1 MARLASASPTRP
13 TERRYSA
20 VGVSSPSPPRAFNVR
35 RPIAA
40 RGQARAGAT
49 GDEGGYHW
57 AGIRPDR
64 TQAGPAGRAPS
75 NRTRVEEYNMCGY
88 RVAPPRCRPRQ
99 EAPGV
104 THDPRR
110 GCFQPLALVQ
120 SVLAPL
126 AKSQQLLQPAN
137 EIDRCTD
144 RKELTSSK
152 VDKVSR
158 LHVPGK
164 STSKLQALRGAPV
177 LFGAATH
184 RDLIGVLGVRQR
196 QKVRLDL
203 CSREVPD
210 PVESWRSGGSHIL

>member
-104 THDPRR
+104 THDPPR

-158 LHVPGK
+158 LHVQSLFSYIRPGYIH
-164 STSKLQALRGAPV
+164 SGYNRDHGGTTEPERSSNVKLKRTCHPV
-177 LFGAATH
+177 FVLYLTQN
-184 RDLIGVLGVRQR
+184 DLLGV
-196 QKVRLDL
+196 
-203 CSREVPD
+203 
-210 PVESWRSGGSHIL
+210 G